1 VVDVAPARERWITPH
16 ALLGATS
23 AGSAGL
29 TTAGLLAGP
38 AGVATVSAAG
48 VLVAGGV
55 AAVRKFAPGAANK
68 LGLKKSDKAGAAKR
82 DRKGA
87 GKGGLGR
94 LGLLGGA
101 GRKKTGL
108 GSSRS
113 GGRRGSGLLGAARRI
128 AGKGG
133 ALAKRGTTAPRRK
146 GSGLL
151 AGKTRGAGAATG
163 KGRGSGGLL
172 GGRKP
177 AGAGA
182 RGGSTRPPGG
192 SRSNGSRP
200 GGGKTSPGT
209 KNPAAQGGA
218 GGRKRGLTGRL
229 LGGAG
234 RLVGRGV
241 RSLFTGS
248 DESTPPEDKA
258 PKLPKGSKDPAAK
271 AGRGL
276 LGGDNDR
283 DKEPKGGKTKP
294 AKKRNPGGRDT
305 RDAITSGKPGRDRS
319 RRGHGGTAMPDPFA
333 GRREAISGAAPLEI
347 NRANDVIDYVTHA
360 PDYAEAQARR
370 WLNEADTIVDKVDLT
385 PEFAESLKGYA
396 NAQLQQVIK
405 VREFGEVF
413 RRSHSDRLGKLER
426 KDPREAMWDVD
437 RNRD

>member
-1 VVDVAPARERWITPH
+1 MVDVAPARERWITPH

-113 GGRRGSGLLGAARRI
+113 GARRGSGLLGAARRI

-133 ALAKRGTTAPRRK
+133 ALAKRGATAAGRK

-151 AGKTRGAGAATG
+151 AGKTRGAGPATG
-163 KGRGSGGLL
+163 KGRGSGLL

-177 AGAGA
+177 TGAGA
-182 RGGSTRPPGG
+182 RGGSTRPSGG

-248 DESTPPEDKA
+248 GESEPPEDKA
-258 PKLPKGSKDPAAK
+258 LKGRKGPKDPAVK
-271 AGRGL
+271 TGRGL
-276 LGGDNDR
+276 LGGDDDR
-283 DKEPKGGKTKP
+283 DKEPKA
-294 AKKRNPGGRDT
+294 AKKRKPGGRDT

-396 NAQLQQVIK
+396 NAQLQQVTK

-413 RRSHSDRLGKLER
+413 RRSHSDRLSKLER